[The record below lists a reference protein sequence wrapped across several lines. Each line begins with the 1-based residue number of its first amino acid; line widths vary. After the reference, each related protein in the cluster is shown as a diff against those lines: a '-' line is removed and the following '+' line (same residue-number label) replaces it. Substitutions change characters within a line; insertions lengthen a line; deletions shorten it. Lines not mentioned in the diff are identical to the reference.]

1 MDLNEHA
8 VFWEFY
14 FGLKVNGWPKQEAAR
29 AARLHLRQMSRRK
42 VNQEAARILAAQ
54 QQ

>member
-14 FGLKVNGWPKQEAAR
+14 FGLKVNGWPKDEAAK
-29 AARLHLRQMSRRK
+29 AARRHLRQMSRRK
-42 VNQEAARILAAQ
+42 INQEAARIAAQ
-54 QQ
+54 KRN